1 MNYQSNLRQLCLLLT
16 QFSFFSI
23 SLLLIS
29 RVIFFLHINN
39 VLPQDG
45 VTDDIWRA
53 FWVGG
58 RFDAKVTA
66 IAYSPLLLSG
76 LIAAAFSQLYLRWL
90 KFALGYHS
98 VIGCLYAIGCILNY
112 YYYKTYGSHV
122 DLFIFGL
129 WEDDSKAV
137 LVNIWRDYPII
148 RSLLLA
154 VLVGAIAYV
163 SSRWY
168 LRSTLGQLNTR
179 MYWHWSI
186 TSLVIVFSIVGT
198 FLIARGSLDSHPL
211 KRYHA
216 SVSQYKPLN
225 MMTPNVFMALD
236 WATTDYK
243 EQRRFD
249 PVSQRV
255 LTAQMEKMLGQPT
268 PNYHVPTNPFL
279 ADNPP
284 HVVVAMMESMGMN
297 ILVEDDPQT
306 NDLLGS
312 LRPYWGNG
320 FLFERFMAGTSA
332 TIDSIVMTLFHS
344 PVATISHSSVQN
356 IALPSSAVL
365 PYKRAGYEV
374 TFLYGGNGMW
384 RNLANYLPVQGF
396 DRVYDENDIIEA
408 FPEAAQYSGTW
419 GVPDG
424 YLFKYA
430 NKVLEEAKKPTL
442 IFIMTVTNHSPYKVP
457 DYYQPKPTAM
467 SERLS
472 SLIGYQGDQAKV
484 LLNTF
489 QYASDAL
496 GQFIGRVKASD
507 KLKDNTVIAVTGD
520 HRMRY
525 SSTDEPTEYGLTFAV
540 PFFLDVPQ
548 PILDHTP
555 FSYDP
560 QRIGSHR
567 DLFPTLY
574 HFSLS
579 NQDYISL
586 GGENLLA
593 KDGVSNIGFNASRT
607 ISEKGAFSSS
617 GSGLFYAWD
626 EHNALLNQAR
636 PEKNPPQ
643 ETDWGKEYSLLQ
655 DYYLRSQV
663 LPMTP

>member
-236 WATTDYK
+236 WAISDRK
-243 EQRRFD
+243 DQQDFE
-249 PVSQRV
+249 PVSQQI
-255 LTAQMEKMLGQPT
+255 LTSLMLKMLGQPT
-268 PNYHVPTNPFL
+268 PNYHTPVNPYL
-279 ADNPP
+279 AENPP

-297 ILVEDDPQT
+297 ILIEDNPDT

-312 LRPYWGNG
+312 LRPYWKQG
-320 FLFERFMAGTSA
+320 FLFERFMAGTAA
-332 TIDSIVMTLFHS
+332 TIDSIVMALLHS
-344 PVATISHSSVQN
+344 PVPTISHSSIQN
-356 IALPSSAVL
+356 ISLPSSAVL

-374 TFLYGGNGMW
+374 AFLYGGNGMW

-424 YLFKYA
+424 YLFQFA
-430 NKVLEEAKKPTL
+430 NQVLENAQKPTML
-442 IFIMTVTNHSPYKVP
+442 FIMTVTNHSPYKVP
-457 DYYQPKPTAM
+457 SYYQPKPTAM
-467 SERLS
+467 SERLV
-472 SLIGYQGDQAKV
+472 SLIGYQGTQAQV
-484 LLNTF
+484 LINTF

-496 GQFIGRVKASD
+496 GQFINRIKHTE
-507 KLKDNTVIAVTGD
+507 KLKEKTVIAVTGD

-525 SSTDEPTEYGLTFAV
+525 STTDEPKEYALTFSV
-540 PFFLDVPQ
+540 PFYLNVPQ
-548 PILDHTP
+548 SILDHTQ
-555 FSYDP
+555 FKYDP

-574 HFSLS
+574 YFSLS
-579 NQDYISL
+579 DQDYISL
-586 GGENLLA
+586 GGENLLST
-593 KDGVSNIGFNASRT
+593 GEVSNIGFNASRT
-607 ISEKGAFSSS
+607 INQQGAFSSD
-617 GSGLFYAWD
+617 GSGLFYPW
-626 EHNALLNQAR
+626 N
-636 PEKNPPQ
+636 EKIL
-643 ETDWGKEYSLLQ
+643 Y
-655 DYYLRSQV
+655 
-663 LPMTP
+663 